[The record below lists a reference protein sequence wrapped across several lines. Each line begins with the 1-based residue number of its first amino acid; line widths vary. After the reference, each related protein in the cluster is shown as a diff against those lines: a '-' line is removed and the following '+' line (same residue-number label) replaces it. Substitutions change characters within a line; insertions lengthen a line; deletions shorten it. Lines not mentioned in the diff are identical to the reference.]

1 MSTGHHLVGGSAT
14 QTPAIDMPPIN
25 GELTPEQEAEDARL
39 LVAYVLCLVG
49 CAAALG
55 FVLGFSFQKLI

>member
-1 MSTGHHLVGGSAT
+1 MSGHLLVGGSAT
-14 QTPAIDMPPIN
+14 QTPAIDMPALPD
-25 GELTPEQEAEDARL
+25 ELTPEQEAESERL
-39 LVAYVLCLVG
+39 LVAYVLRLVG